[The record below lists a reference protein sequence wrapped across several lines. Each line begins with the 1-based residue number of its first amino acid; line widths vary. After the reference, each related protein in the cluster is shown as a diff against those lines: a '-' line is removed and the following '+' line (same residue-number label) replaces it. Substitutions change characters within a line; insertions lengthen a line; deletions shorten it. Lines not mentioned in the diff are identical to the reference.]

1 MNASPGK
8 SQPLL
13 IVGPS
18 PHIHAPG
25 SVRTIM
31 LDVLIALL
39 PALVASC
46 AIFGLRALALVSTC
60 VASCVLT
67 EHLCRRAMRRPDT
80 TGDLSAVVTG
90 VLLAFNLPPT
100 LPFWVAV
107 LGSVFAIAI
116 AKQVFG
122 GLGYNPFNPALV
134 ARAFLLVSFTGAM
147 TTWSATAAFDPS
159 AVADAVTTATP
170 LGIAKA
176 AMRSG
181 LPPPITMDA
190 PMIWRFATGN
200 INGCLGETCSI
211 ALLLGACYLV
221 FRRVITL
228 HTPVAYLGTV
238 AVLAAALRVASPATA
253 MPVSFHLLS
262 GGLMLGALF
271 MATDMVTTPS
281 TEKGKVIFG
290 IGCGILTIVI
300 RSARGGA
307 YPEGVS
313 FAILIMNAFTPLID
327 RITPHRVF
335 GRGMK
340 PKAKKEEARRK
351 A

>member
-1 MNASPGK
+1 MTAVQGK
-8 SQPLL
+8 SAPLL

-46 AIFGLRALALVSTC
+46 VIFGLRALALVSTC

-67 EHLCRRAMRRPDT
+67 EHLCRKAMKRPDT

-100 LPFWVAV
+100 LPFWMAV

-122 GLGYNPFNPALV
+122 GLGYNPFNPALA

-147 TTWSATAAFDPS
+147 TTWSATAPFA
-159 AVADAVTTATP
+159 AAADAITTATP

-176 AMRSG
+176 ALREGMS
-181 LPPPITMDA
+181 PPISMDA
-190 PMIWRFATGN
+190 PMVWRFAIGD

-211 ALLLGACYLV
+211 ALVIGACYLV
-221 FRRVITL
+221 FRKVITL
-228 HTPVAYLGTV
+228 HTPAAYLGTV
-238 AVLAAALRVASPATA
+238 AVIAAALRVASPATA
-253 MPVSFHLLS
+253 MPVSFHILS

-281 TEKGKVIFG
+281 TTAGKVVFG
-290 IGCGILTIVI
+290 VGCGILTMVI
-300 RSARGGA
+300 RCSRGGN

-327 RITPHRVF
+327 RLTPHRVF

-340 PKAKKEEARRK
+340 PKAAGEARRK

>member
-1 MNASPGK
+1 MTAVQGK
-8 SQPLL
+8 SAPLL
-13 IVGPS
+13 VVGPS

-31 LDVLIALL
+31 LDVLVALL
-39 PALVASC
+39 PAFAATCVL
-46 AIFGLRALALVSTC
+46 FGLRALALVSTC

-67 EHLCRRAMRRPDT
+67 EHLCRRAMGRPNT
-80 TGDLSAVVTG
+80 TRDLSAVVTG
-90 VLLAFNLPPT
+90 VLLAFNLPPA
-100 LPFWVAV
+100 LPLWMAV

-122 GLGYNPFNPALV
+122 GLGYNPFNPALA
-134 ARAFLLVSFTGAM
+134 ARAFLLVSFPGAM
-147 TTWSATAAFDPS
+147 TRWTATESFVGA
-159 AVADAVTTATP
+159 ADAFTTATP
-170 LGIAKA
+170 LCLAKDA
-176 AMRSG
+176 LRAGM
-181 LPPPITMDA
+181 PPPPVNMDA
-190 PMIWRFATGN
+190 QMIWRFAIGD

-211 ALLLGACYLV
+211 ALVIGACYLV
-221 FRRVITL
+221 FRKVITL

-238 AVLAAALRVASPATA
+238 AVIAAALRIASPAMA

-281 TEKGKVIFG
+281 TAAGKIVFG
-290 IGCGILTIVI
+290 VGCGILTMVI
-300 RSARGGA
+300 RCSRGSI

-313 FAILIMNAFTPLID
+313 FSILIMNAFTPLID
-327 RITPHRVF
+327 RLTPHRVF
-335 GRGMK
+335 GRGGR
-340 PKAKKEEARRK
+340 PGAAKETRRK